1 MHASTVIRTWCRFN
15 VHLETARAILNIPLR
30 TISTGT
36 SGVEQPSVSGQ
47 DVPLGWLGK
56 EIKANMRKDPPLSW
70 VYMREGPDGLKRFM
84 PWSER
89 VIWGTVLG
97 GITFFFGPRI
107 YRARKQAAEER
118 EAAQRREEELR
129 QKRLTAARVLL
140 SGKSWVRDEAEAF
153 EGMTPKQIVEF
164 IFKHSINPDDPFEVR

>member
-56 EIKANMRKDPPLSW
+56 EIKANMRK
-70 VYMREGPDGLKRFM
+70 DGLKRFM